1 LLHDSSF
8 PRFSGSDC
16 PQEVRAWLEMKAEY
30 EPMLQKEKLVLFQKT
45 LRPSAAVEPREKENL
60 IALFICT
67 PASSSC
73 QQ

>member
-1 LLHDSSF
+1 
-8 PRFSGSDC
+8 
-16 PQEVRAWLEMKAEY
+16 MKAEY
-30 EPMLQKEKLVLFQKT
+30 ESMLQKEKLVLFQKT